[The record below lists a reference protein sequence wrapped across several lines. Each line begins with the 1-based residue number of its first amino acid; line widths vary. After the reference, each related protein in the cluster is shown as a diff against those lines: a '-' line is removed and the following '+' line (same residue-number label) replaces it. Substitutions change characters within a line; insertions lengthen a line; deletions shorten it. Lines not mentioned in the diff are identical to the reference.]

1 MKKPYALFDKI
12 INDRGLKND
21 RALSLFLGV
30 GPAVVSK
37 SREAGR
43 VSAELTIIIH
53 KKTDMKISLIEK
65 LSEKVAA

>member
-30 GPAVVSK
+30 GAAVVSK
-37 SREAGR
+37 SRAAGS

-53 KKTDMKISLIEK
+53 KKTDMKIALIEK
-65 LSEKVAA
+65 LCEKVAG